1 MKTLEKINNKIKITE
16 TSEIDVEEFIRIEE
30 GKLQE
35 VESRIDQFQEMLAQA
50 QEERRQIKQNLK
62 DYK

>member
-1 MKTLEKINNKIKITE
+1 MKNIEKINNKIKITE

-35 VESRIDQFQEMLAQA
+35 VESRIDQFQIMIDQA
-50 QEERRQIKQNLK
+50 QEERRQIKQNIK

>member
-35 VESRIDQFQEMLAQA
+35 VESRIDQFQIMIDQA

>member
-35 VESRIDQFQEMLAQA
+35 VESRIDQFQEMISQA
-50 QEERRQIKQNLK
+50 QEERRQIKQNIK

>member
-1 MKTLEKINNKIKITE
+1 MKNIEKINNKIRITE
-16 TSEIDVEEFIRIEE
+16 TSEIDATEFVRIEE

-35 VESRIDQFQEMLAQA
+35 VESRIDQFQQMLEQA

>member
-1 MKTLEKINNKIKITE
+1 MKKLEKINNKIKITE

-35 VESRIDQFQEMLAQA
+35 VESRIDQFQIMIDQA

>member
-35 VESRIDQFQEMLAQA
+35 VESRIE
-50 QEERRQIKQNLK
+50 INLIALS
-62 DYK
+62 

>member
-35 VESRIDQFQEMLAQA
+35 VESRIDQFQIMIDQA
-50 QEERRQIKQNLK
+50 QEERRQIKQNIK